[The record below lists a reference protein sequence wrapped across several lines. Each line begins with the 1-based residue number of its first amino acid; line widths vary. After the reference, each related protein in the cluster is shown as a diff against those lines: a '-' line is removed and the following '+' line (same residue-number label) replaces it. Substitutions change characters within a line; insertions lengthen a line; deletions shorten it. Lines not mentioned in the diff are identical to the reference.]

1 MNVWGYPWGEEV
13 EGLRE
18 LEKDEGYE
26 DVMDVALIHSYV
38 WQGRHKYPGAPAS
51 SNIKSLREKLIG
63 YDVAVFGDNHDGF
76 TSSSGDCVVY
86 NCGCLIRRKSDE
98 RHYKPAVG
106 LLYEDGKVGR
116 HFLDT
121 SEDRWIDE
129 EDVPTESSPDG
140 LDDFIEELK
149 GLDVVAGLDYRG
161 ELLRYIK
168 DHGVSDSTKRELLDA
183 MGE

>member
-1 MNVWGYPWGEEV
+1 MRNST
-13 EGLRE
+13 LI
-18 LEKDEGYE
+18 
-26 DVMDVALIHSYV
+26 ALIHSYV

-51 SNIKSLREKLIG
+51 SNIHNLREKLQG
-63 YDVAVFGDNHDGF
+63 FDVAVFGDNHDRF
-76 TSSSGDCVVY
+76 DAKIGDCRVS

-98 RHYKPAVG
+98 KHYKPAVG

-121 SEDRWIDE
+121 SEDKWIDE
-129 EDVPTESSPDG
+129 DVTVVESSPDG